1 MMNVDIINQVLVL
14 FFIMIVG
21 YYGKK
26 RNIIN
31 EEINRGLSQILL
43 RITLPLLIISS
54 FNFTYSDE
62 LVGNIT
68 IVFFVSLLMHFLL
81 IVLAKILFP
90 KIEKDKKAVL
100 KFITVFSNSG
110 FMGFPILLSLYG
122 KIAVLYGS
130 IFNINFNLFIWT
142 YGLMLYTEKKDFDNI
157 KKAIMNPG
165 IAAVGIGVLRVLLS
179 IEVPSALQGTFEMVG
194 NMTTPI
200 AMMIIGVMFA
210 DVKLKEIISDW
221 TLYYGSLIRLI
232 VVPLITLLIM
242 KALPIDPMIIK
253 VIIIIAAMPA
263 ATLGAIFAESTGR
276 APKYAS
282 KIVFVTTLFSIIT
295 IPLWLS
301 IL

>member
-1 MMNVDIINQVLVL
+1 MINVDIINQVLVL

-68 IVFFVSLLMHFLL
+68 VVFFVSLVMHLIL

-90 KIEKDKKAVL
+90 KIERDKKAVL

-165 IAAVGIGVLRVLLS
+165 IVAVGIGDLRVLLS

-200 AMMIIGVMFA
+200 SMMIIGVMFMG
-210 DVKLKEIISDW
+210 L
-221 TLYYGSLIRLI
+221 
-232 VVPLITLLIM
+232 
-242 KALPIDPMIIK
+242 
-253 VIIIIAAMPA
+253 
-263 ATLGAIFAESTGR
+263 
-276 APKYAS
+276 
-282 KIVFVTTLFSIIT
+282 FVQDFRDSINIGNFM
-295 IPLWLS
+295 
-301 IL
+301 

>member
-1 MMNVDIINQVLVL
+1 MNVDIINQVLVL
-14 FFIMIVG
+14 FFIMLVG

-31 EEINRGLSQILL
+31 EEINKGLSQILL

-62 LVGNIT
+62 LIGNII
-68 IVFFVSLLMHFLL
+68 IVFFVSLIMHLML
-81 IVLAKILFP
+81 IVLAKVLFP
-90 KIEKDKKAVL
+90 KVEKDKKAVL

-142 YGLMLYTEKKDFDNI
+142 YGLMLYTEKKDFKNI
-157 KKAIMNPG
+157 KKVILNPG
-165 IAAVGIGVLRVLLS
+165 IVSVGIGILRVLLS
-179 IEVPSALQGTFEMVG
+179 VQFPSAIQGTLEIVG

-200 AMMIIGVMFA
+200 SMMIIGVMFA

-232 VVPLITLLIM
+232 VVPLIILLIM
-242 KALPIDPMIIK
+242 KRLPIDPIIIK
-253 VIIIIAAMPA
+253 VMIIIAAMPA
-263 ATLGAIFAESTGR
+263 AALGAIFAESTGR

-282 KIVFVTTLFSIIT
+282 KVVFVTTLFSIIT

-301 IL
+301 II